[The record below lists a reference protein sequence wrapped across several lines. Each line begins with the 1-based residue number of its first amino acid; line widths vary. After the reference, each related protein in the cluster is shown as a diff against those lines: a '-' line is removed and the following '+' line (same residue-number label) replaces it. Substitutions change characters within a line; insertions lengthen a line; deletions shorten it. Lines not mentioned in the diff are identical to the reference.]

1 MSKNCKVKKIDFY
14 FKINKSSIINSA
26 VYFRFGFQFCFYY
39 LRWGGGDNPFHF
51 NEILL
56 VLVLP
61 KSYIFRYHNIYLS
74 LNFVIFASQGC
85 MICLNYMAIF
95 TLN

>member
-14 FKINKSSIINSA
+14 FKINKSSIIDSV
-26 VYFRFGFQFCFYY
+26 VYFWFGLRFCFYY
-39 LRWGGGDNPFHF
+39 LRWGGDNPFHF

-61 KSYIFRYHNIYLS
+61 KRYIFRYHNIYLS

-85 MICLNYMAIF
+85 MICLNYMVIF

>member
-26 VYFRFGFQFCFYY
+26 VYFGFGLRFCFYY
-39 LRWGGGDNPFHF
+39 LRGGGDNPFHL
-51 NEILL
+51 NEILVLL

-61 KSYIFRYHNIYLS
+61 KSYIFRYHNLNLS
-74 LNFVIFASQGC
+74 LC
-85 MICLNYMAIF
+85 
-95 TLN
+95 